1 MKEDKD
7 QKPKVHREL
16 EGFEFK
22 IDEFGEISST
32 LDIESINAFL
42 NKNVDDKKLK
52 DRSDIDDIKNKK
64 NK

>member
-1 MKEDKD
+1 MGEDKN

-16 EGFEFK
+16 DGFEFK

-32 LDIESINAFL
+32 LDIESINTFL

-52 DRSDIDDIKNKK
+52 DRSDIDDLKNKK